1 MQSITEGD
9 IIETKPRIEYQGN
22 KPSNRYDIS
31 VLASYILHLLNWFL
45 IWLMHM
51 GDLDDSCRYERLRKS
66 DSSPNSASSSSP
78 EMIHEGYQRRFT
90 TDSSCEVIHKGAGI
104 GWGGG
109 RGKVN
114 DTSNTSK
121 HIGSIERVILP
132 SSSFAKQESSV
143 GKCHSNL
150 VSSSCNQNEQLRPHG
165 GAQSRNAQQQSIQFG
180 SPPTHQGRG
189 HHGSTVSPTYSW
201 KHSSATSSVQGSG
214 RSQHVQ
220 DSSVEESG
228 SH

>member
-1 MQSITEGD
+1 M
-9 IIETKPRIEYQGN
+9 
-22 KPSNRYDIS
+22 
-31 VLASYILHLLNWFL
+31 HL
-45 IWLMHM
+45 
-51 GDLDDSCRYERLRKS
+51 GDLDDSCRLQYERCRKS

-78 EMIHEGYQRRFT
+78 KMIHEGHQRRFT

-121 HIGSIERVILP
+121 HIESRERIILP
-132 SSSFAKQESSV
+132 SSSFAEQKSSV
-143 GKCHSNL
+143 SNWDGGKCYSSL
-150 VSSSCNQNEQLRPHG
+150 VSSSCNLNEQLRPHG
-165 GAQSRNAQQQSIQFG
+165 GAQSMNDNFWPSRNGVRYGTDNVQQQSIQFG

-201 KHSSATSSVQGSG
+201 KHGSATSSVQGRG

-220 DSSVEESG
+220 HSPVEESG